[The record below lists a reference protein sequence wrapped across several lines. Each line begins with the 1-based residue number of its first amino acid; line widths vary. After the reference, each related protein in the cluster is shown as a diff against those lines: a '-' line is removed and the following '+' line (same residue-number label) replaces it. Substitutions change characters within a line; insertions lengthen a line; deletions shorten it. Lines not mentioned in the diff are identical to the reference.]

1 MTSIRRLSFEN
12 QGRAFEGFFGLAN
25 GIERTAKLILVT
37 DHYANTGSFPGPK
50 QLKAFGHDLT
60 ELVRHVEKVSES
72 WNVAGD
78 SSPSRDEGSESVIT
92 FLTRFALT
100 DRYFNLNRL
109 SQGDASVIDDPLSRW
124 VALVK
129 RHAPSPRKIRRVEEE
144 QREVASRLDARLA
157 IQVNFAAMSG
167 DRINSLESATI
178 QAHEDEWVGVQ
189 GVLLAVRPLRF
200 LARTIGRLNN
210 VREPVPFYSEIF
222 FDWLAPDSVL
232 RKRRGFPRGR
242 N

>member
-1 MTSIRRLSFEN
+1 MTAIRRLSFGN

-25 GIERTAKLILVT
+25 GIERVTKLILVT
-37 DHYANTGSFPGPK
+37 DHYAHTGTFPDPK

-60 ELVRHVEKVSES
+60 ELVAQAEKVAAAWRMASMS
-72 WNVAGD
+72 A
-78 SSPSRDEGSESVIT
+78 PSDDDASRAVIE

-100 DRYFNLNRL
+100 DRYYNLNRL
-109 SQGDASVIDDPLSRW
+109 SQGDGPDIDDPLSQW

-129 RHAPSPRKIRRVEEE
+129 DNAPNPRKIRPLEE
-144 QREVASRLDARLA
+144 QQRAFASHLDASVA

-167 DRINSLESATI
+167 RRINSLESATI
-178 QAHEDEWVGVQ
+178 QAHEDEWIGVQ

-200 LARTIGRLNN
+200 LARAIGRLNN

-222 FDWLAPDSVL
+222 FDWLAPDSIL
-232 RKRRGFPRGR
+232 RRRRGFPRGR

>member
-25 GIERTAKLILVT
+25 GIERTAKLILIT
-37 DHYANTGSFPGPK
+37 DHYAQTGTFPDPK

-60 ELVRHVEKVSES
+60 ELLAQVEKVAAS
-72 WNVAGD
+72 WKVASV
-78 SSPSRDEGSESVIT
+78 SSPSADEASRAVIV

-100 DRYFNLNRL
+100 DRYYNLNRL
-109 SQGDASVIDDPLSRW
+109 SQGDGPVIDDPLSRW

-129 RHAPSPRKIRRVEEE
+129 DNALKPRKIRPAEE
-144 QREVASRLDARLA
+144 QQRALAGRLDANIS
-157 IQVNFAAMSG
+157 IQVDFAAMSG
-167 DRINSLESATI
+167 GRISSLESATI
-178 QAHEDEWVGVQ
+178 QAHEDEWIGVQ

-200 LARTIGRLNN
+200 LALTIGRLNN

-222 FDWLAPDSVL
+222 FDWLAPDSAL
-232 RKRRGFPRGR
+232 RKRRGYPRGR